1 MEQQTQKRRRR
12 RRLVVVVVV
21 VVLVVVVLALGLG
34 LGLGLTHGRS
44 SGGIKDTF
52 LKRCQK
58 FNDLNCQN
66 VWDAF
71 QRAYINR
78 DPCTITTDAY
88 DPFIEAVSFKSQ
100 CNRGLLWSKTKEV
113 AHSFTQKRDCLVT
126 LEDTPLGAILNDLTW
141 CGKQGSDETFTSG
154 CPGYSACDNNTVRS
168 YWKRASAA
176 FADTACGDVSVMLS
190 GSIQTPFDPNSI
202 FASIEVKR
210 LRSPKVRRLN
220 VVLVM
225 EKNAVTNCTNGS
237 LKNLQNVLDA
247 GIGYGCK
254 EVTRDQIDRCSSHPE
269 IACGA
274 CW

>member
-21 VVLVVVVLALGLG
+21 LVVLVVVVLALG

-78 DPCTITTDAY
+78 DPCTVTTDAY

-141 CGKQGSDETFTSG
+141 CGKQGSNETFSSG
-154 CPGYSACDNNTVRS
+154 CPGYSDSNINPVRS
-168 YWKRASAA
+168 YWNRASAA
-176 FADTACGDVSVMLS
+176 VS
-190 GSIQTPFDPNSI
+190 QTLTFTLKKFNKGG
-202 FASIEVKR
+202 VKR
-210 LRSPKVRRLN
+210 DYCLN
-220 VVLVM
+220 HRVQKKPYQL
-225 EKNAVTNCTNGS
+225 G
-237 LKNLQNVLDA
+237 
-247 GIGYGCK
+247 
-254 EVTRDQIDRCSSHPE
+254 
-269 IACGA
+269 
-274 CW
+274 

>member
-1 MEQQTQKRRRR
+1 MRRMVVFVVVG
-12 RRLVVVVVV
+12 VVVVSV
-21 VVLVVVVLALGLG
+21 ALGLG
-34 LGLGLTHGRS
+34 LGLGLTIGRR

-58 FNDLNCQN
+58 FKDLNCQN

-78 DPCTITTDAY
+78 DPCTVTTDAY
-88 DPFIEAVSFKSQ
+88 DPFIEAVSFKPQ
-100 CNRGLLWSKTKEV
+100 CNRVLFWSKTKEV

-126 LEDTPLGAILNDLTW
+126 LEDTPLGAMVDGLTW
-141 CGKQGSDETFTSG
+141 CGKKGSNETFSSG
-154 CPGYSACDNNTVRS
+154 CPEYSACENNPMRS
-168 YWKRASAA
+168 YWNRASAA
-176 FADTACGDVSVMLS
+176 LADAACGDVSVMLS
-190 GSIQTPFDPNSI
+190 GSIQTPFDPESI
-202 FASIEVKR
+202 FATIEVTR
-210 LRSPKVRRLN
+210 LHSPRVRRLN

-225 EKNAVTNCTNGS
+225 EKNAVTNCENKS

-254 EVTRDQIDRCSSHPE
+254 EVTRDQIDKCSSDPE

>member
-1 MEQQTQKRRRR
+1 MDQREQKRRRR
-12 RRLVVVVVV
+12 RRLVVVV

-44 SGGIKDTF
+44 SGGIKATF

-58 FNDLNCQN
+58 FKDLNCQH

-71 QRAYINR
+71 QRGYINR
-78 DPCTITTDAY
+78 DPCTVTTDAY
-88 DPFIEAVSFKSQ
+88 DPFIKAVSFKPQ
-100 CNRGLLWSKTKEV
+100 CNRVLFWSKTGEV

-126 LEDTPLGAILNDLTW
+126 LEDTPLGAMVDGLTW
-141 CGKQGSDETFTSG
+141 CGKKGSNETLSSG
-154 CPGYSACDNNTVRS
+154 CPDCSNAKNAF
-168 YWKRASAA
+168 WIRASAA
-176 FADTACGDVSVMLS
+176 FADTACGNASVMLS
-190 GSIQTPFDPNSI
+190 GSIQTPFNPNSI
-202 FASIEVKR
+202 FATIEVTR
-210 LRSPKVRRLN
+210 LHSPRVRRLN